1 MLTIKFSRKGKK
13 DQSFFRIIVLE
24 KTKDPFGDFLENLGF
39 YNPRLKESSL
49 KIERI
54 KHWLSKGAQPTASVH
69 NLLVNQ
75 KIIEAAKM
83 KVSKNPK

>member
-1 MLTIKFSRKGKK
+1 
-13 DQSFFRIIVLE
+13 
-24 KTKDPFGDFLENLGF
+24 
-39 YNPRLKESSL
+39 LKESSL

-83 KVSKNPK
+83 KVSKNLK